1 VTINK
6 PSASSDTSKYKS
18 FSKNKKLVKETVKS
32 MRKAIYT
39 ANSINQMSNPLEYKS
54 AWNNVFVWSNELRKT
69 IETCNNDLAQ
79 ELMNNEVTIFP
90 PIIDTTYESSIEAD
104 FE

>member
-1 VTINK
+1 
-6 PSASSDTSKYKS
+6 
-18 FSKNKKLVKETVKS
+18 
-32 MRKAIYT
+32 MRQAIYT

-79 ELMNNEVTIFP
+79 ELLNNNVAFYPEITDTESEQL
-90 PIIDTTYESSIEAD
+90 ID
-104 FE
+104 

>member
-1 VTINK
+1 MRCNVIMNK

-32 MRKAIYT
+32 MRQAIYT

-79 ELMNNEVTIFP
+79 ELMNNNLAFYPEITETESEQL
-90 PIIDTTYESSIEAD
+90 ID
-104 FE
+104 